1 MHVYPVVFTPLEKRS
16 GYCVY
21 APDLKGCITEADN
34 YADGIE
40 KIRDGICGMIF
51 IHETENRLLP
61 TPTEPSKVEC
71 KEGDIVTLVDAPM
84 EDYRKRAKNSKA
96 VRKTISLPQ
105 WLFDMAVKHRLSLS
119 DVTQKALM
127 NEFGIH

>member
-1 MHVYPVVFTPLEKRS
+1 MYVYPVVFTPLEKRA

-51 IHETENRLLP
+51 IHETENRTLP
-61 TPTEPSKVEC
+61 TPTEPDKVEH
-71 KEGDIVTLVDAPM
+71 KEGDIVSLVDAPM
-84 EDYRKRAKNSKA
+84 EEYRKRVENSKA

-119 DVTQKALM
+119 DVLQKALM
-127 NEFGIH
+127 NEFGLH